1 MLEVDKGILTPEE
14 CDALAK
20 TMARKYTSFLNERYF
35 EISVRN
41 DNLGSYA
48 TVLLRN
54 ESGSFYYPVEA
65 RVNDIDH
72 NLNRHDAALFLIDYI
87 DSYFEEFFRENG
99 EVFLPIDWA
108 PFDWEGVPIQL
119 KGQIFNLEVEKMAD
133 EWLEHGGPKG
143 QILH

>member
-1 MLEVDKGILTPEE
+1 
-14 CDALAK
+14 
-20 TMARKYTSFLNERYF
+20 
-35 EISVRN
+35 
-41 DNLGSYA
+41 
-48 TVLLRN
+48 
-54 ESGSFYYPVEA
+54 
-65 RVNDIDH
+65 
-72 NLNRHDAALFLIDYI
+72 LIDYI

-99 EVFLPIDWA
+99 EVLLPIDWA

>member
-48 TVLLRN
+48 TALLRN
-54 ESGSFYYPVEA
+54 ETGSF
-65 RVNDIDH
+65 
-72 NLNRHDAALFLIDYI
+72 
-87 DSYFEEFFRENG
+87 
-99 EVFLPIDWA
+99 
-108 PFDWEGVPIQL
+108 
-119 KGQIFNLEVEKMAD
+119 
-133 EWLEHGGPKG
+133 
-143 QILH
+143 